1 MIFRLIFIALS
12 CAGYFGFRTEET
24 VRRNVS
30 RRIDLVFIILVIG
43 QF

>member
-12 CAGYFGFRTEET
+12 CAGYISGFVQET